1 MLASTHHR
9 TWSPAGICWTLVFP
23 PQGPK
28 GGPHPGHTDPGMMT
42 EETDLSPQ
50 DSSPLIMGQVVRT
63 VQEFTGYGQEE
74 WTVPDLQMEL
84 RVGTA
89 KASM

>member
-1 MLASTHHR
+1 
-9 TWSPAGICWTLVFP
+9 
-23 PQGPK
+23 
-28 GGPHPGHTDPGMMT
+28 MMT

-50 DSSPLIMGQVVRT
+50 DSSLLIMGQVART